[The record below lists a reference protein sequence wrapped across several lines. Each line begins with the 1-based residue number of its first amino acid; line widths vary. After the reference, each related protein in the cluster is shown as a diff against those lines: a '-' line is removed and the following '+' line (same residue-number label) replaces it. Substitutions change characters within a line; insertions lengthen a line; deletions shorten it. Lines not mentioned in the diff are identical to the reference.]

1 MNFLK
6 SFINGELSL
15 IKTFWLGL
23 IGYVILNVIYLPA
36 SGIAHVYQ
44 ENLDNEVMASLTTL
58 QLARPAIIL
67 FVVAI
72 ALGLYTALAAAA
84 LWQAANRFPNNE
96 WSFLNN
102 LWVNFC
108 FLAAIAASAFA
119 AFEIIPGINIVVR
132 TFSHL
137 GGM

>member
-6 SFINGELSL
+6 SFVNGELSL
-15 IKTFWLGL
+15 IKTFWLGF

-67 FVVAI
+67 FVLSI
-72 ALGLYTALAAAA
+72 ILGLYSALAAAA
-84 LWQAANRFPNNE
+84 LWQAADKYPNNE

-108 FLAAIAASAFA
+108 FLAAIAATAFA
-119 AFEIIPGINIVVR
+119 AFEIIPGIGIAVS
-132 TFSHL
+132 TFSHI